1 MNPSPTFLELTAK
14 YVYEKYKEHISDLC
28 IVLPSRRASFFFK
41 TALAQASPEPIWSP
55 EVYAMEDFIRSL
67 SKTEVLE
74 PINLQLELFDLM
86 REQDPKLDFD
96 NFVTWAGTL
105 LEDFSRIDQ
114 NLVDTKKLF
123 EYLGEAKALERWDP
137 KFLGKELS
145 PTLKKYF
152 SLWDNIEKTYHNL
165 QKRLLENKQ
174 AYTGMAFRKVAK
186 DIERIAKESEC
197 HQFIFIGLN
206 SLTRS
211 EEKIIRTLLKHEKAE
226 VLFDTDDF
234 YMDEQGLS
242 NRAGS
247 FLRKYKSTW
256 NLPEWRWQ
264 QNLLLTDEK
273 EINVIGVANASMQG
287 KLAGQLLQEI
297 REQNPHAQT
306 AIVLPDETL
315 LLPVLHS
322 IPEDVPTYN
331 VTMGLS
337 FRGTPLFNLIDLL
350 FEVHLTGV
358 TQLQSSG
365 YKVYQYHHLS
375 VTKLL
380 THPFIRRYELSLNDD
395 PEQARYHGMIQ
406 QVLDKMVQENRV
418 LITAQELIDL
428 SQHHP
433 LFETLFRTWRDCDD
447 IIVALYDLIEL
458 LRQVYTHGRNSIE
471 TEYLYIFYT
480 LVKRLDTIFDC
491 REHKISVRSF
501 RKFLYELI
509 GQTRLPFSGEPIS
522 EVQIMGMLE
531 TRALDFENLI
541 ILSVNENV
549 LPAPKR
555 QESLMP
561 YDVLREFG
569 LPTYAETEG
578 AMAYNFYRL
587 LQRAKKINLLYVLPS
602 DTYGSGEK
610 SRFILQLQND
620 LALRNPKIIFRDMI
634 AAVEQQVM
642 RQYEEDIVVP
652 KSPETLAQLRK
663 ELEQGLYPSHLNM
676 YINCSLQYY
685 FTRIAKMQEMD
696 EVEEQL
702 GADQFGTIVHQV
714 LEDFF
719 RPHAQSGSPILA
731 EHVELML
738 QALPEKVKAEFGK
751 VTRGAK
757 PERGMNYLLYKVA
770 VEVLEKYLQKLKE
783 SEELP
788 LYVLRLEDTLATILP
803 VQVGEEIVNVRIAG
817 KADRIDLTGHE
828 LRVIDYKTGK
838 VEQNQL
844 RVKPE
849 DVELHFLTDPKYG
862 KARQLW
868 LYEYVLKRVLEEQP
882 ETILRNA
889 GHISPLSIAPKSGII
904 SFRNLEPGVLSSE
917 FNFMEEDGATPKDF
931 VAASEE
937 LLGDF
942 VRRMLDPEDPI
953 QKTRDLD
960 VCQWC
965 AYREICAR

>member
-1 MNPSPTFLELTAK
+1 MQTFLELAAK
-14 YVYEKYKEHISDLC
+14 YIYEKYKENISDLC
-28 IVLPSRRASFFFK
+28 VVLPSRRASFFFK
-41 TALAQASPEPIWSP
+41 TALAQAAPDPIWSP

-67 SKTEVLE
+67 SKTDVLE

-86 REQDPKLDFD
+86 QEQDPKLDFD

-114 NLVDTKKLF
+114 NLVDTGKLF

-145 PTLKKYF
+145 PTLWKYF

-165 QKRLLENKQ
+165 QKRLLANKQ
-174 AYTGMAFRKVAK
+174 AYTGMAFRKVAQN
-186 DIERIAKESEC
+186 IEKIAKTTEC

-211 EEKIIRTLLKHEKAE
+211 EEKIIRTLLKHDKAE
-226 VLFDTDDF
+226 VLFDSDDF
-234 YMDEQGLS
+234 YMEADTP
-242 NRAGS
+242 NRAGT
-247 FLRKYKSTW
+247 FLRKYKSNW

-297 REQNPHAQT
+297 RQQDKHAQT

-322 IPEDVPTYN
+322 IPEEIPTYN

-358 TQLQSSG
+358 TQLQTSG

-380 THPFIRRYELSLNDD
+380 THPFIRRYELYLNEQ
-395 PEQARYHGMIQ
+395 PEQAKYHGIIQ
-406 QVLDKMVQENRV
+406 QVLDKMAQENKV
-418 LITAQELIDL
+418 LITAQELLDL

-447 IIVALYDLIEL
+447 IIVAMYELIEL
-458 LRQVYTHGRNSIE
+458 LRQVYTHGRNNIE

-509 GQTRLPFSGEPIS
+509 SQTRLPFSGEPIS

-587 LQRAKKINLLYVLPS
+587 LQRAKRINLLYVLPS

-610 SRFILQLQND
+610 SRFVLQLQND
-620 LALRNPKIIFRDMI
+620 LALRNPKIKFRDLT
-634 AAVEQQVM
+634 AAVEQQEM
-642 RQYEEDIVVP
+642 REYNEDILIQ
-652 KSPETLAQLRK
+652 KTPETITQLRQ
-663 ELEQGLYPSHLNM
+663 ELERGLYPSHLNM

-685 FTRIAKMQEMD
+685 FTRIAKMQEVD

-719 RPHAQSGSPILA
+719 RPFELSGKPIQPDDVEQMQEALA
-731 EHVELML
+731 
-738 QALPEKVKAEFGK
+738 EKVKREFSK
-751 VTRGAK
+751 VTLGAK

-770 VEVLEKYLQKLKE
+770 VEVLEKYLQKLKA
-783 SEELP
+783 SDELP
-788 LYVLRLEDTLATILP
+788 LYVLRLEETLATTLS
-803 VQVGEEIVNVRIAG
+803 VQVGDEVVNVRIAG

-838 VEQNQL
+838 VEQHQL
-844 RVKPE
+844 TVKAE
-849 DVELHFLTDPKYG
+849 DLELHFLSDPKYG

-868 LYEYVLKRVLEEQP
+868 LYEYVLKRVLEESP

-889 GHISPLSIAPKSGII
+889 QHVSPLRIEAKSGIL
-904 SFRNLEPGVLSSE
+904 SFRNLDAGVLSADFSAVE
-917 FNFMEEDGATPKDF
+917 ARGGETPKGF
-931 VAASEE
+931 MNASEE
-937 LLGDF
+937 ILADF
-942 VRRMLDPEDPI
+942 VRRVLDPEEPI
-953 QKTRDLD
+953 HKTRDLE

-965 AYREICAR
+965 AYKGICAR

>member
-1 MNPSPTFLELTAK
+1 MQTFLELTAK
-14 YVYEKYKEHISDLC
+14 YVYEKYKENISDLC

-41 TALAQASPEPIWSP
+41 TALAQAAPEPIWSP

-67 SKTEVLE
+67 SKTDVLE

-86 REQDPKLDFD
+86 LEQDPKLDFD

-114 NLVDTKKLF
+114 NLVNTDKLF
-123 EYLGEAKALERWDP
+123 DYLSEAKALERWDP
-137 KFLGKELS
+137 KFLGKDLS

-165 QKRLLENKQ
+165 QKRLRDKKQ
-174 AYTGMAFRKVAK
+174 AYTGMAFRQVASK
-186 DIERIAKESEC
+186 IEKIAQSSAC

-206 SLTRS
+206 SLTNS
-211 EEKIIRTLLKHEKAE
+211 EEKIIRTLLKQNKAE
-226 VLFDTDDF
+226 VLFDSDDF
-234 YMDEQGLS
+234 YMDEATP

-256 NLPEWRWQ
+256 GMPEWRWQ
-264 QNLLLTDEK
+264 QNLLLTDDK

-297 REQNPHAQT
+297 RSKNKHTLT

-322 IPEDVPTYN
+322 IPEEVKNYN

-380 THPFIRRYELSLNDD
+380 THPFIRRYELFLNDQPD
-395 PEQARYHGMIQ
+395 QAKYKGMIQ
-406 QVLDKMVQENRV
+406 QVLDKMVQENKV
-418 LITAQELIDL
+418 LVTAQELL
-428 SQHHP
+428 ELGQHHP

-447 IIVALYDLIEL
+447 IIVAMYALIEL
-458 LRQVYTHGRNSIE
+458 LREVYAHGRNSIE

-509 GQTRLPFSGEPIS
+509 SQTRLPFSGEPIS

-587 LQRAKKINLLYVLPS
+587 LQRAKTINLLYVLPS

-620 LALRNPKIIFRDMI
+620 LALRNPKIKFRDLT
-634 AAVEQQVM
+634 AAVEQQEM
-642 RQYEEDIVVP
+642 REYNEDIVIG
-652 KSPETLAQLRK
+652 KSPEIIAQLRQ
-663 ELEQGLYPSHLNM
+663 ELERGLYPSHLNM

-719 RPHAQSGSPILA
+719 RPFEQSGAPIEA
-731 EHVELML
+731 VHVEQML
-738 QALPEKVKAEFGK
+738 EGLDEKVKKEFSK
-751 VTRGAK
+751 VTLGAK
-757 PERGMNYLLYKVA
+757 PERGMNYLLFKVA
-770 VEVLEKYLQKLKE
+770 VEVLEKYLQKLIY

-788 LYVLRLEDTLATILP
+788 LYVLRLEETLSAILP
-803 VQVGEEIVNVRIAG
+803 VQVGNTVVNVRIAG
-817 KADRIDLTGHE
+817 KADRIDLTGHQ

-844 RVKPE
+844 RVKPD

-868 LYEYVLKRVLEEQP
+868 LYEYVIKRMLEESP
-882 ETILRNA
+882 ETLLRNA
-889 GHISPLSIAPKSGII
+889 QHVPVQSLEPTSGII
-904 SFRNLEPGVLSSE
+904 SFRNLEAGVLPFDSDNIGGSGETGTDFKIASE
-917 FNFMEEDGATPKDF
+917 KILSDF
-931 VAASEE
+931 VNR
-937 LLGDF
+937 
-942 VRRMLDPEDPI
+942 VLDPEDPI
-953 QKTRDLD
+953 QKTKDLD

-965 AYREICAR
+965 AYRGICAR

>member
-1 MNPSPTFLELTAK
+1 MELTAK
-14 YVYEKYKEHISDLC
+14 YIYEKYKENISDLC

-41 TALAQASPEPIWSP
+41 TALAQAAPEPIWSP
-55 EVYAMEDFIRSL
+55 EVYSMEDFIRKL
-67 SKTEVLE
+67 AKTDVVE
-74 PINLQLELFDLM
+74 PINLQLELYDLM
-86 REQDPKLDFD
+86 REQDPNLDFD
-96 NFVTWAGTL
+96 QFVTWAGTL
-105 LEDFSRIDQ
+105 LDDFSRIDQ
-114 NLVDTKKLF
+114 NLVDTGKLF
-123 EYLGEAKALERWDP
+123 DYLSEAKALERWDP
-137 KFLGKELS
+137 KFLGKDIS

-165 QKRLLENKQ
+165 QQRLFQNKQ
-174 AYTGMAFRKVAK
+174 AYTGMAFRKVAR
-186 DIERIAKESEC
+186 DIESIAKSGEC
-197 HQFIFIGLN
+197 LQFIFIGLN
-206 SLTRS
+206 SLTAS
-211 EEKIIRTLLKHEKAE
+211 EEKIIKTLLKHDKAE
-226 VLFDTDDF
+226 VLFDSDDF
-234 YMDEQGLS
+234 YMDENTP

-256 NLPEWRWQ
+256 KLPEWHWQ

-297 REQNPHAQT
+297 REKDKHAQV

-322 IPEDVPTYN
+322 IPDEIPTYN

-337 FRGTPLFNLIDLL
+337 FKGTPLFNLVDLL

-358 TQLQSSG
+358 TQLHDSG
-365 YKVYQYHHLS
+365 YKVHQYHHLS

-380 THPFIRRYELSLNDD
+380 THPFIRRYELYLNDD
-395 PEQARYHGMIQ
+395 PGQAKYHGMIQ
-406 QVLDKMVQENRV
+406 QVLEKMVQENKV
-418 LITAQELIDL
+418 LIRAEELLEL
-428 SQHHP
+428 SNHHP
-433 LFETLFRTWRDCDD
+433 LFEILFKSWRDCDD
-447 IIVALYDLIEL
+447 IIESMYLLIEL
-458 LRQVYTHGRNSIE
+458 LREVYSHGRNTIE

-491 REHKISVRSF
+491 REQKISVRSF
-501 RKFLYELI
+501 KKFLYELI

-555 QESLMP
+555 HESLMP
-561 YDVLREFG
+561 YDVLRQFG
-569 LPTYAETEG
+569 LPTYAENEG
-578 AMAYNFYRL
+578 SMAYNFYRL
-587 LQRAKKINLLYVLPS
+587 LQRAKRVNLLYVLPS

-620 LALRNPKIIFRDMI
+620 LALRNPRITFRDMT
-634 AAVEQQVM
+634 AAVEQEQT
-642 RQYEEDIVVP
+642 RKYEEDILIE
-652 KSPETLAQLRK
+652 KSPETIAQLKK
-663 ELEQGLYPSHLNM
+663 ELERGLYPSHMNM

-685 FTRIAKMQEMD
+685 FARIAKMQEID

-719 RPHAQSGSPILA
+719 KPHVQSGEPIQA
-731 EHVELML
+731 EHVEQML
-738 QALPEKVKAEFGK
+738 QALPAKTKAEFSK
-751 VTRGAK
+751 VTQGAK

-770 VEVLEKYLQKLKE
+770 IEVLEKYLQKLKA
-783 SEELP
+783 SDELP
-788 LYVLRLEDTLATILP
+788 LYVLRLEDTLDAILP
-803 VQVGEEIVNVRIAG
+803 VQVNGETLQVRIAG

-844 RVKPE
+844 RIKPE
-849 DVELHFLTDPKYG
+849 DVGLHFLTDAKYG

-868 LYEYVLKRVLEEQP
+868 LYEYILHRTLQREP
-882 ETILRNA
+882 EKILHNA
-889 GHISPLSIAPKSGII
+889 QHVSPLNIDPKSGII
-904 SFRNLEPGVLSSE
+904 SFRNLDPGVLSSE
-917 FNFMEEDGATPKDF
+917 FNFMEATGKDF
-931 VAASEE
+931 IPASEQ
-937 LLGDF
+937 LLSDF
-942 VRRMLDPEDPI
+942 VNSMLDPAEPI
-953 QKTRDLD
+953 KKTQDLD

-965 AYREICAR
+965 AYRGICAR